1 MPQIK
6 PKQPVL
12 PRLPVP
18 PLEDTLNRYIDR
30 IEPLQDSKQNK
41 RTHDIV
47 FSPDNLEKLKLL
59 HEKLVQYEANL
70 AQDNPYSSY
79 IEQFWYDS
87 YLLYDASVVLNVN
100 PFFQLQDDPTLK
112 DSLSHSISENGPY
125 GIHTIQIKRTSK
137 LVTSMLKFIQQLRQ
151 GSLKPDLARGGVP
164 LSMDQYDKL
173 FGSARIPPGPG
184 ENSCHLQTDRSSHH
198 VIVMYKQQFYWF
210 DVLDINNRPLFK
222 TPEELEWNLSS
233 IIMDGN
239 SSNDNGLTNNEL
251 ENRLPFGVFT
261 TESRRIWSNVR
272 DYIYHSKDRTNWKNL
287 KLIDSALFVIC
298 LDDIA
303 FDDTPGGQNYLTTS
317 MLCGTSKVNLDFK
330 TTAAPLNIQSG
341 TCLNR
346 WYDKLQL
353 IVTLNGKAGFNFEH
367 TGVDGH
373 TVLRL
378 ATDIYTDS
386 ILGFARGVTK
396 NVLDIFNNNN
406 KSQSFFLN
414 NDQND
419 DLIDKG
425 KQGKHNIITIPRK
438 LEWHVDRFL
447 LSSLHFAETK
457 ISDLISQ
464 YELVTLDFKYY
475 GGLHIKGQFKCSP
488 DAFTQQIFQVAYYA
502 LYGKFETIYEP
513 AMTKMFQNG
522 RTEAIRSVTLA
533 SKKFVKSIF
542 DRKATDEK
550 RIQYLQESCKE
561 HSRITKECSMGL
573 GQDRH
578 LYALYSIWNEMFKD
592 TMLLPG
598 IFQDKAWSML
608 NTTVISTSNCGNPCL
623 KNFGFGPVT
632 PNGFGIGYI
641 IRDESIS
648 LVVTSKHRQTKRF
661 VSLLEKSFLELDYIF
676 NRQNDS
682 VDTTKTSQRGE
693 NSIRDH
699 SGNVSDTLVGAKK
712 SKNLTYLL
720 SGYDY
725 FDVSVTG

>member
-1 MPQIK
+1 MTQIENK
-6 PKQPVL
+6 PPVL

-30 IEPLQDSKQNK
+30 IEPLQDLKQNK
-41 RTHDIV
+41 RTRHVV
-47 FSPDNLEKLKLL
+47 FSPDNLEKLKIL
-59 HEKLVQYEANL
+59 HEKLVRYDNEL
-70 AQDNPYSSY
+70 AQENPYSSY
-79 IEQFWYDS
+79 IEQFWYDA

-112 DSLSHSISENGPY
+112 DSFSHSRSQNGPY
-125 GIHTIQIKRTSK
+125 GIYTIQIKRASK

-151 GSLKPDLARGGVP
+151 GTLKPDLARGGAP
-164 LSMDQYDKL
+164 LSMDQYNKL

-184 ENSCHLQTDRSSHH
+184 ENSCHLQTDSSSHH

-222 TPEELEWNLSS
+222 TPDELEWNLYS
-233 IIMDGN
+233 IIMDGDS
-239 SSNDNGLTNNEL
+239 SSNHDA

-272 DYIYHSKDRTNWKNL
+272 DYIYQSKDKTNWKNL

-298 LDDIA
+298 LDDVA
-303 FDDTPGGQNYLTTS
+303 FDDTPEGQTDLTTS
-317 MLCGTSKVNLDFK
+317 LLCGTSKVNLDFK
-330 TTAAPLNIQSG
+330 SAATPLNIQSG

-396 NVLDIFNNNN
+396 NVLDIFNRDNNEQALSLVN
-406 KSQSFFLN
+406 SNDN
-414 NDQND
+414 NHSTSSE
-419 DLIDKG
+419 KP
-425 KQGKHNIITIPRK
+425 KKHNVITIPRK
-438 LEWHVDRFL
+438 LEWQVDPFL

-464 YELVTLDFKYY
+464 YELVTLDFTHY
-475 GGLHIKGQFKCSP
+475 GASHIKRQFKCSP
-488 DAFTQQIFQVAYYA
+488 DAFTQQIFQIAYYA
-502 LYGKFETIYEP
+502 LYGKFETVYEP
-513 AMTKMFQNG
+513 AMTKLFQNG

-533 SKKFVKSIF
+533 SKRFVKSIF
-542 DRKATDEK
+542 DRNATDEERK
-550 RIQYLQESCKE
+550 TYLQESCKE
-561 HSRITKECSMGL
+561 HSRITKECAVGL

-592 TMLLPG
+592 TMPLPG
-598 IFQDKAWSML
+598 IFQDKAWSIL
-608 NTTVISTSNCGNPCL
+608 NTSIISTSNCGNPCL
-623 KNFGFGPVT
+623 KSFGFGPVT

-641 IRDESIS
+641 IRDDSIT

-661 VSLLEKSFLELDYIF
+661 VSLLEKSFLEIDHIF
-676 NRQNDS
+676 NRQNDTAG
-682 VDTTKTSQRGE
+682 TTATNQGKDILMR
-693 NSIRDH
+693 IHR
-699 SGNVSDTLVGAKK
+699 GNVAGTLEGTNK
-712 SKNLTYLL
+712 SKDLTYLL